1 MIKINKVDE
10 EIALALKAM
19 KEIKD
24 AGTEPK
30 DDPIGR
36 KHIKNLEWL
45 KCIRMYLETKPRAEF
60 VVNERDRI
68 EHRIDL
74 IKRGVEDIRRAYK
87 KDCIPMRDEIREY
100 QEANQFQ
107 KLKRQLKTLN
117 YIIG

>member
-1 MIKINKVDE
+1 MIKINKVYE
-10 EIALALKAM
+10 EIALELKAM

-24 AGTEPK
+24 TGTELK
-30 DDPIGR
+30 DDPVGR

-45 KCIRMYLETKPRAEF
+45 KRISMYLETNPRAEF

-107 KLKRQLKTLN
+107 KLKRQLKTIN